1 MEHELTPREEK
12 LLDTLRSSQRSR
24 EELLSLAEE
33 ARRTGRD
40 DFEIGILEILD
51 ERFPGFNDGVAT
63 GSEKGRSTTATFAGK
78 TRHFDSAK
86 AAYGW
91 LFESMLGA
99 LEDVDDRLLDDDVFA
114 RMVTTGRHGARFVAL
129 SPEHLFPND
138 SRRASNPIFYHQ
150 MQNRWFL
157 NLNLSNEQKDERLYA
172 LATFIPDK
180 KGVDWS
186 WNGVSGEG
194 PTLEEIIA
202 AIGKP

>member
-12 LLDTLRSSQRSR
+12 LLDTLRSSQRSS
-24 EELLSLAEE
+24 EELTSLAEE

-40 DFEIGILEILD
+40 DFEIGILQILD

-63 GSEKGRSTTATFAGK
+63 GSEKGRRTTATFAGK

-86 AAYGW
+86 TAYVW

-99 LEDVDDRLLDDDVFA
+99 LGTVDDCLLDDYVFA
-114 RMVTTGRHGARFVAL
+114 RVVAIGTNGVRFVAL
-129 SPEHLFPND
+129 SPERLFPND
-138 SRRASNPIFYHQ
+138 SKRASNPVNYHQ
-150 MQNRWFL
+150 MQNGWFL
-157 NLNLSNEQKDERLYA
+157 SLNLSNKQKDERLHSLAA
-172 LATFIPDK
+172 LMPDK
-180 KGVDWS
+180 QNIGWS
-186 WNGVSGEG
+186 WTGVSSEG